1 MRSRKETELS
11 GRSNRQSKG
20 MRSRHFRVALSV
32 LLLGQALS
40 GWAKVP
46 VVSISEL
53 QPGEQQA
60 RVAETIVHIIDT
72 HHYKAKPLNDLLS
85 ETILNNYLDNLDP
98 NRSFFTQE
106 DIESFARYRHTLDDA
121 LRTPDLSAPFQI
133 FLRFRERVDQRITLA
148 ETLLQAGF
156 DFSADE
162 NYQFDRRKAPWAA
175 DEPEIRE
182 LWRKRVK
189 NDALGLKVAGK
200 DEREVQETLQKRYE
214 RIRTSTF
221 QINAS
226 DVFQSFMNAYTTAI
240 EPHTAY
246 FSPRT
251 SENFDISMRL
261 SLEGIGA
268 VLSADND
275 YTQVQRVIPG
285 GPADLSGQLHPEDR
299 IVGVGQ
305 NESGEM
311 VDVIGWRLDDVVDLI
326 RGPKGSVVRLDVLPS
341 GTEGPGRQVKLTR
354 DEIKLEEQAAR
365 SEVIELPDAGRVGVI
380 VVPTFYSD
388 FAAQARG
395 DRDYKSTTR
404 DVRKL
409 ISELKQQNLDGLV
422 IDLRGNGGGSLSEA
436 LELTGLFI
444 ESGPIV
450 QTRDASG
457 RIDVNRDPD
466 PGIAYGG
473 PLAVLVDRD
482 SASASEIF
490 AGAIQDY
497 RRAIIIGEPT
507 FGKGTVQNIVDLN
520 RYMGDSTAD
529 YGRLKTTIAQFYRIS
544 GGSNQHKGVI
554 PDIVFPTAETAKDY
568 GERSL
573 DNALPWDQVEPARF
587 VPASAPTDS
596 FAEVRRR
603 YLERM
608 KHDPLFQLLLEE
620 VRLEEDAN
628 ERTTVSLNLEKRKAE
643 RDRLLGEQRRL
654 RNEMRHLEGLPPLP
668 EQKDAEEDEGG
679 PIAAAADADSQKE
692 ETDVLLTESARILE
706 DLVVPGRRTAANVP
720 SAPLKNGT
728 PSTGTATAADQR
740 L

>member
-1 MRSRKETELS
+1 MRPRDLRIPLL
-11 GRSNRQSKG
+11 G
-20 MRSRHFRVALSV
+20 
-32 LLLGQALS
+32 LLLGQALAC
-40 GWAKVP
+40 WAKVP
-46 VVSISEL
+46 IVSASEL
-53 QPGEQQA
+53 RPQEYQG

-72 HHYKAKPLNDLLS
+72 HHYKARPLDDLLS
-85 ETILNNYLDNLDP
+85 SVIFDNYLDNLDP

-106 DIESFARYRHTLDDA
+106 DIAGFERFRHTLDDA
-121 LRTPDLSAPFQI
+121 LRTPELSAPFQI
-133 FLRFRERVDQRITLA
+133 FQRFRNRVDQRITLA
-148 ETLLQAGF
+148 LTLLDDEF
-156 DFSADE
+156 DFQTDE
-162 NYQFDRRKAPWAA
+162 TYQFDRRKAPWATSEA
-175 DEPEIRE
+175 EVRE

-200 DEREVQETLQKRYE
+200 EDAAIRETLRKRYE

-221 QINAS
+221 QINAN

-268 VLSADND
+268 VLSGEND

-299 IVGVGQ
+299 IIGVGQ
-305 NESGEM
+305 NDSGEM

-341 GTEGPGRQVKLTR
+341 GTGTEGPGRQIRLTR

-365 SEVIELPDAGRVGVI
+365 SQVLELADAGRVGVI

-409 ISELKQQNLDGLV
+409 IAELKGQNLDGLV

-450 QTRDASG
+450 QTRDSNG

-497 RRAIIIGEPT
+497 RRGIIIGEPT

-520 RYMGDSTAD
+520 RYIGDSKAD

-554 PDIVFPTAETAKDY
+554 PDVVFPTAETAKDY

-587 VPASAPTDS
+587 VPASAPIDS

-603 YLERM
+603 HVERM
-608 KHDPLFQLLLEE
+608 KQDRLFQLLMEE
-620 VRLEEDAN
+620 VHFQEAAS
-628 ERTTVSLNLEKRKAE
+628 ERTTVSLNLDKRKAE
-643 RDRLLGEQRRL
+643 RERLLGEQRRL
-654 RNEMRHLEGLPPLP
+654 RNEMRRLQGLPPLP
-668 EQKDAEEDEGG
+668 EPAEPEEDDAG
-679 PIAAAADADSQKE
+679 PLAAAADEDAQKE

-720 SAPLKNGT
+720 TGPVKNNTPASAT
-728 PSTGTATAADQR
+728 ADQR

>member
-1 MRSRKETELS
+1 MRAL
-11 GRSNRQSKG
+11 
-20 MRSRHFRVALSV
+20 FRIASLA
-32 LLLGQALS
+32 LLLGPAL
-40 GWAKVP
+40 GAWAKVP
-46 VVSISEL
+46 TISVSEL
-53 QPGEQQA
+53 QPRDQHV

-72 HHYKAKPLNDLLS
+72 HHYKSRPLDDSLS
-85 ETILNNYLDNLDP
+85 AVILNSYLDNLDP
-98 NRSFFTQE
+98 NRSFFTRQ
-106 DIESFARYRHTLDDA
+106 DIDSFERFRYSLDDA
-121 LRTPDLSAPFQI
+121 LRAPDLSAPFQI

-148 ETLLQAGF
+148 KVLLGAGF
-156 DFSADE
+156 DFEVDE
-162 NYQFDRRKAPWAA
+162 SYQFDRREAPWAA
-175 DEPEIRE
+175 NDVEIRE

-200 DEREVQETLQKRYE
+200 EDKEIVETLGKRYE

-221 QINAS
+221 QINAN

-268 VLSADND
+268 VLSGDND

-305 NESGEM
+305 DASGDM

-341 GTEGPGRQVKLTR
+341 GTGPEGPSRILTLTR

-365 SEVIELPDAGRVGVI
+365 SEIIELPDGGRVGVI

-395 DRDYKSTTR
+395 EREYKSTTR
-404 DVRKL
+404 DVRRL
-409 ISELKQQNLDGLV
+409 VSELKQESLDGLV
-422 IDLRGNGGGSLSEA
+422 VDLRGNGGGSLSEA

-497 RRAIIIGEPT
+497 RRGIIIGEPT

-520 RYMGDSTAD
+520 RYIGESSSD

-554 PDIVFPTAETAKDY
+554 PDIIFPTAETAKDY

-573 DNALPWDQVEPARF
+573 ENALPWDEVQPARF
-587 VPASAPTDS
+587 VPASAPIDS
-596 FAEVRRR
+596 FSEVRRR
-603 YLERM
+603 HTERM
-608 KHDPLFQLLLEE
+608 KEDRLFQLLLEE
-620 VRLEEDAN
+620 VRFDEAATN
-628 ERTTVSLNLEKRKAE
+628 RTTVSLNLEKRKAE
-643 RDRLLGEQRRL
+643 RERLMSERLRL
-654 RNEMRHLEGLPPLP
+654 RNEMRRLQGLPPLP
-668 EQKDAEEDEGG
+668 EQAEAQEDDAPPLATRD
-679 PIAAAADADSQKE
+679 ADAQFE
-692 ETDVLLTESARILE
+692 ETDILLTESARILV

-720 SAPLKNGT
+720 GPAKTPDPASAN
-728 PSTGTATAADQR
+728 DQR